1 MSTLNSV
8 KVSFGDDIRRF
19 TMEGNSFVTLKE
31 IIRSLYHVD
40 SEFAVKYQDDEEDW
54 INIQS
59 DQELATAFLFCKG
72 TLKITVDAKE
82 NWIPSQV
89 LILPLECS
97 NQSSNHP
104 VRPIEEINQK
114 EKPKKKYT
122 EILPLT
128 EFVHTFHIR
137 NETQDIWP
145 QTCKLV
151 FKKKDKLS
159 EQESIGFPRDI
170 APGEEF
176 DISIPM
182 KAPLEV
188 GRYRSVW
195 MMIGPDGKHIG
206 KNLKVNICVQKA
218 MEDLEIQMAKLAVM
232 GFEDRDLNEKIL
244 KKGKGN
250 FDRVVFKLMK
260 HQNKKNYH
268 KRKLEKKNHK
278 KDHRLSNDP

>member
-31 IIRSLYHVD
+31 IIRSLYHID
-40 SEFAVKYQDDEEDW
+40 SDLAVKYQDDEEDW

-114 EKPKKKYT
+114 EKPRKKCV
-122 EILPLT
+122 EMLPLT

-137 NETQDIWP
+137 NENSRYLAPNLQI
-145 QTCKLV
+145 V
-151 FKKKDKLS
+151 F
-159 EQESIGFPRDI
+159 
-170 APGEEF
+170 
-176 DISIPM
+176 
-182 KAPLEV
+182 
-188 GRYRSVW
+188 
-195 MMIGPDGKHIG
+195 
-206 KNLKVNICVQKA
+206 
-218 MEDLEIQMAKLAVM
+218 
-232 GFEDRDLNEKIL
+232 
-244 KKGKGN
+244 
-250 FDRVVFKLMK
+250 
-260 HQNKKNYH
+260 
-268 KRKLEKKNHK
+268 
-278 KDHRLSNDP
+278 